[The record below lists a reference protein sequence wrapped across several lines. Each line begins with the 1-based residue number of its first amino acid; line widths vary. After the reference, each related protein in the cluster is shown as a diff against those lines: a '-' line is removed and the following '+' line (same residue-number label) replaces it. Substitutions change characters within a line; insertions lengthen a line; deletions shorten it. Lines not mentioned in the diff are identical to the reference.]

1 MNSNDSS
8 DSTLQN
14 ASNDQPKVAPRSSRP
29 ALIPLIFAG
38 LFMICGLSFLVFLGR
53 EKSRLI
59 GAEIV
64 ELDIKPLLN
73 TESGVTAA
81 DMKGRIVVLHFWGI
95 WCGPCVHEYPEF
107 IKLQSKYK
115 DNESVLFVS
124 VSCGSSSPENIT
136 HLEFGTKKFLAQIGN
151 GLPVYCDPAEY
162 SRFHI
167 SQLLSSGGFSYPT
180 TIVIGADGKVCDIWT
195 YAIEMSKLESSIER
209 ELKKASR
216 GAQ

>member
-1 MNSNDSS
+1 MNSNSS
-8 DSTLQN
+8 SNSTQQDP
-14 ASNDQPKVAPRSSRP
+14 ADAPVVAPRPSNP
-29 ALIPLIFAG
+29 ALIPLLLAG
-38 LFMICGLSFLVFLGR
+38 LFMICGLSVLVYLGR

-59 GAEIV
+59 GAELV

-73 TESGVTAA
+73 TDRGITTE
-81 DMKGRIVVLHFWGI
+81 DMKGRIVVLHFWGV

-107 IKLQSKYK
+107 IKLQTKYQ
-115 DNESVLFVS
+115 DNDSVLFVS
-124 VSCGSSSPENIT
+124 ISCGSSSPENMT

-162 SRFHI
+162 SRFNI

-180 TIVIGADGKVCDIWT
+180 TIVIGADGKVSDIWA
-195 YAIEMSKLESSIER
+195 YAIDMSKLENSIER
-209 ELKKASR
+209 ELKKVSR